1 MDTLLSAK
9 QVQQLLHID
18 RTTIY
23 RMLKDGR
30 LTGVKVGQQWRFYE
44 REINDLLGG
53 TTSINDKSITDTSIV
68 ALPINCMQ
76 PIQNVFAEIA
86 EVGAVTTTQEGQP
99 LTKIS
104 NSCDFCKLIL
114 GSEGGRQECIGS
126 WRKLAEQKNAAPEFI
141 SCHAGLQYPRA
152 RIQVNGN
159 LIAVLIAGQFYSAPP
174 ALHEK
179 KEQIS
184 QLAKTYSIDEAL
196 LAQAAEQIQVLDAR
210 KVAQLSNWLE
220 EVARTFE
227 QISSERADLMSR
239 LRQIA
244 EMSVFEKSV
253 S

>member
-23 RMLKDGR
+23 RMLKEGR

-44 REINDLLGG
+44 REINELLGV
-53 TTSINDKSITDTSIV
+53 TVSSSDKSLVNTPTDV
-68 ALPINCMQ
+68 LPLNCMQ

-86 EVGAVTTTQEGQP
+86 GVAAVTTTREGVP
-99 LTKIS
+99 LTRIS

-114 GSEGGRQECIGS
+114 GSEGGRQKCITS
-126 WRKLAEQKNAAPEFI
+126 WRKLAERKEAAPEFI
-141 SCHAGLQYPRA
+141 SCHAGLQYARA
-152 RIQVNGN
+152 QIEVNGN
-159 LIAVLIAGQFYSAPP
+159 PIALLVAGQFYTTPP
-174 ALHEK
+174 ASQE
-179 KEQIS
+179 EQQRIE

-196 LAQAAEQIQVLDAR
+196 LTQAAQQIQTLDAR
-210 KVAQLSNWLE
+210 KIAQLTNWLE

-227 QISSERADLMSR
+227 QITSERADLMSR

-244 EMSVFEKSV
+244 EMSVFEKLN
-253 S
+253 